1 MCQGRSKLSLEA
13 WFCLNYLHIS
23 KERFL
28 FYLHLNNLLNV
39 ASGMCM
45 EKVYRRQ
52 DRTSQK
58 TGKFLDWEQAHIQE
72 PEESFILKTIF
83 FLK

>member
-1 MCQGRSKLSLEA
+1 
-13 WFCLNYLHIS
+13 
-23 KERFL
+23 
-28 FYLHLNNLLNV
+28 
-39 ASGMCM
+39 MCM
-45 EKVYRRQ
+45 EKVYRQQ